1 MSTRHPCRPSTP
13 RQSTPYDA
21 VADLEGQS
29 LFLRRRR
36 RRFLTADGRPLHAFL
51 NDQMLTLTAAQM
63 EAIPEVIAIPYGN
76 IKRAAVQAA
85 LRGGLVNGL
94 GTDTSLV
101 NALLRGPA
109 RRANAQ
115 QAGQ

>member
-1 MSTRHPCRPSTP
+1 
-13 RQSTPYDA
+13 
-21 VADLEGQS
+21 
-29 LFLRRRR
+29 
-36 RRFLTADGRPLHAFL
+36 
-51 NDQMLTLTAAQM
+51 M

-115 QAGQ
+115 QAG